1 MEKETEEYQK
11 IYVENLL
18 QQIRKRVEECLIFP
32 LEEEKRKQV
41 DQRMRVVLKE
51 GYSESSEEKKQKFK
65 DIMVL
70 YYYALYNDNV
80 NLLQNLLAENY
91 NFENCGCKLNL
102 DVLNKNITSLFLEKD
117 YVHLVK
123 KQDTVITNF
132 LHSIKDLTPE
142 EKEKLQEKFASILT
156 INPEFAIKNSE
167 KSSSSKDSIS
177 LYENLLTR
185 GPLELFTVKEL
196 LNLQENQKQ
205 VLDHWA
211 DVMEIERLKRIRT
224 LIGEYP
230 EYSDRIFLSQAIL
243 SNFSNQ
249 ELNEMSEEDARMYQ
263 KADRMDLV
271 NRVKQVKKI
280 NPEFKCVNNFI
291 ITGAF
296 DQLTDQEI
304 AELSEGT
311 QERIVNYYC
320 SQIRRDTA
328 EYEEGLAK
336 LIKREKQ
343 KQHVKKIVQKITSII

>member
-1 MEKETEEYQK
+1 M
-11 IYVENLL
+11 
-18 QQIRKRVEECLIFP
+18 
-32 LEEEKRKQV
+32 
-41 DQRMRVVLKE
+41 
-51 GYSESSEEKKQKFK
+51 
-65 DIMVL
+65 
-70 YYYALYNDNV
+70 
-80 NLLQNLLAENY
+80 
-91 NFENCGCKLNL
+91 
-102 DVLNKNITSLFLEKD
+102 
-117 YVHLVK
+117 
-123 KQDTVITNF
+123 
-132 LHSIKDLTPE
+132 
-142 EKEKLQEKFASILT
+142 
-156 INPEFAIKNSE
+156 
-167 KSSSSKDSIS
+167 
-177 LYENLLTR
+177 
-185 GPLELFTVKEL
+185 
-196 LNLQENQKQ
+196 
-205 VLDHWA
+205 
-211 DVMEIERLKRIRT
+211 
-224 LIGEYP
+224 EYP